1 MENNIG
7 RNAHARHRH
16 TNISPFLANAGTPR
30 TGEDRLP
37 GYYCERQQMWVVD
50 TEQGVLPIIN
60 KQVLSQLKTKTRADG
75 EDDDDCQFALELTTK
90 THLQIESDDDTRP
103 NGFNNLLQLASKT
116 GSIDEADDNC
126 SAAQL
131 LELVT
136 KTKVQQEADDDA
148 IQSFGFHC

>member
-1 MENNIG
+1 MENAIN
-7 RNAHARHRH
+7 REPRARHRH
-16 TNISPFLANAGTPR
+16 TNISPFLTNAGTPR

-37 GYYCERQQMWVVD
+37 GYYCEQQQMWVVD
-50 TEQGVLPIIN
+50 TEQGALPIIN
-60 KQVLSQLKTKTRADG
+60 KQALSQLKTKTRADG
-75 EDDDDCQFALELTTK
+75 EDDDDCQLVLELTTK
-90 THLQIESDDDTRP
+90 THQQIESDDDTRP
-103 NGFNNLLQLASKT
+103 NGFNNLLQLATKT
-116 GSIDEADDNC
+116 DSIDEADDNY

>member
-1 MENNIG
+1 MENTTD
-7 RNAHARHRH
+7 RDARTRHGH
-16 TNISPFLANAGTPR
+16 TNISPFLANTGTPR

-37 GYYCERQQMWVVD
+37 GYYCEQQQMWVVD

-60 KQVLSQLKTKTRADG
+60 EQALSQLKTKTRADG
-75 EDDDDCQFALELTTK
+75 EDDDDCQLALELTTK
-90 THLQIESDDDTRP
+90 THQQIESDDDTRP
-103 NGFNNLLQLASKT
+103 NGFNNLLQLATKT
-116 GSIDEADDNC
+116 DSIDEADDNY

-148 IQSFGFHC
+148 IQSFCFHC

>member
-1 MENNIG
+1 MENTVD
-7 RNAHARHRH
+7 RDTRARHRH

-37 GYYCERQQMWVVD
+37 GYYCEQQQMWVVD

-60 KQVLSQLKTKTRADG
+60 KQALLQLKTKTRADG
-75 EDDDDCQFALELTTK
+75 EDDDDCQLALELTTK
-90 THLQIESDDDTRP
+90 THQQIESDDDTRP
-103 NGFNNLLQLASKT
+103 NGFNNLLQLATKT
-116 GSIDEADDNC
+116 DSIDEADDNY

>member
-1 MENNIG
+1 MENNIV
-7 RNAHARHRH
+7 RDAHVRHRH
-16 TNISPFLANAGTPR
+16 TNISPFLANSGTPR

-37 GYYCERQQMWVVD
+37 GHYCERQQMWVVD

-60 KQVLSQLKTKTRADG
+60 KHVLSQLKTKTRADG

-90 THLQIESDDDTRP
+90 THQQIESDDDTRP
-103 NGFNNLLQLASKT
+103 NGFNNLLQLAAKT
-116 GSIDEADDNC
+116 DSIDEADDNY

-136 KTKVQQEADDDA
+136 KTMVQQEADDDA

>member
-1 MENNIG
+1 MG
-7 RNAHARHRH
+7 NAINRETLARHCH

-37 GYYCERQQMWVVD
+37 GYYCEQQQMWLVD
-50 TEQGVLPIIN
+50 TVQGALPIIN
-60 KQVLSQLKTKTRADG
+60 KQALSQLKTKTRADG
-75 EDDDDCQFALELTTK
+75 EDDDDCQLVLELTTK
-90 THLQIESDDDTRP
+90 TYQQIESDDDTRP
-103 NGFNNLLQLASKT
+103 NGFNNLLQLVTKT
-116 GSIDEADDNC
+116 DSIDEADDNN

-148 IQSFGFHC
+148 IQSFGLHY

>member
-1 MENNIG
+1 MDNTAG
-7 RNAHARHRH
+7 KDACDQPRN
-16 TNISPFLANAGTPR
+16 TNISPFLARSGTLR

-37 GYYCERQQMWVVD
+37 GYYCEQQQMWVVD
-50 TEQGVLPIIN
+50 TEQGVQPIIN
-60 KQVLSQLKTKTRADG
+60 EQALSQLKTKTHADG
-75 EDDDDCQFALELTTK
+75 EEDDDCVLALELVTK
-90 THLQIESDDDTRP
+90 THQQIESDDDTRP
-103 NGFNNLLQLASKT
+103 NDFNNLLQLATKT
-116 GSIDEADDNC
+116 DSIDEAYDNY

>member
-1 MENNIG
+1 MENTTD
-7 RNAHARHRH
+7 RDVRAHHRH
-16 TNISPFLANAGTPR
+16 TNISPFLVNASTPR

-37 GYYCERQQMWVVD
+37 GYYCEQQQMWVIE
-50 TEQGVLPIIN
+50 TEQGALPIIN
-60 KQVLSQLKTKTRADG
+60 EQALSQLKTKTRADG
-75 EDDDDCQFALELTTK
+75 EEDDDCHLALELVTK
-90 THLQIESDDDTRP
+90 THQQIESDDDTRP
-103 NGFNNLLQLASKT
+103 TAYNNFLYLATKT
-116 GSIDEADDNC
+116 DSIDETDDNC

>member
-1 MENNIG
+1 MENTIN
-7 RNAHARHRH
+7 RETPARHRQ

-37 GYYCERQQMWVVD
+37 GYYCEQQQMWVVD
-50 TEQGVLPIIN
+50 TEQGALPIIN
-60 KQVLSQLKTKTRADG
+60 KQALSQLKTKTRADG
-75 EDDDDCQFALELTTK
+75 EEDDVCPLALELITK
-90 THLQIESDDDTRP
+90 THQQIESDDDTRP
-103 NGFNNLLQLASKT
+103 NGFNNLLQLATKT
-116 GSIDEADDNC
+116 DSIDEADDNY

-148 IQSFGFHC
+148 IQSFGLHC

>member
-1 MENNIG
+1 MENAING
-7 RNAHARHRH
+7 ETRARHCH

-37 GYYCERQQMWVVD
+37 GYYCEQQQMWVVD
-50 TEQGVLPIIN
+50 TEQGALPIIN
-60 KQVLSQLKTKTRADG
+60 KQALSQLKTKTRADG
-75 EDDDDCQFALELTTK
+75 EDDDDCQLVLELTTK
-90 THLQIESDDDTRP
+90 TYQQIESDDDTRP
-103 NGFNNLLQLASKT
+103 NGFDNLLQLATKT
-116 GSIDEADDNC
+116 DSIDEADENN

-148 IQSFGFHC
+148 IQSYGLHC